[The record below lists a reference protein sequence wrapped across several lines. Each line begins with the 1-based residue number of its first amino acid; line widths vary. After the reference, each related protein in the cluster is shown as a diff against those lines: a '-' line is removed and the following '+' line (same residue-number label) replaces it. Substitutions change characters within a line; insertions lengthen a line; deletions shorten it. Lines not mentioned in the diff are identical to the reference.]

1 LRAPVPLRL
10 QCAIYTP
17 SFLISLKNEGIYME
31 SFDVH
36 KINRRLEQALEIL
49 ERSEISK
56 KNKEIILEFR
66 DYAFS
71 SGLTKTRILKYVN
84 TLRKLAE
91 WLIISFSEAKK
102 EDIMRLVRQIEQK
115 EYSDWTKHDYKVILK
130 KFYKWLNGDEE
141 YPEKVRWM
149 KTTFKKINQKLPE
162 DLLTSEDVEKMINA
176 AGNLRDK
183 ALISLLYESGC
194 RISEILTMRI
204 KHATFDEYGAKI
216 LVNGKTGMRQIRV
229 ISSVPYLASWLDIH
243 PLRDNHDAPVWIAI
257 GTRNRNEII
266 TYQNARMML
275 ASLAKKIGLKKKANP
290 HIFRHSRATYL
301 ANHFTEAQMNQYF
314 GWKQGSD
321 MPSTYVHMSGRDID
335 GAVLKLHGF
344 KKDEK
349 EDSAEFSPRKC
360 HQCEKT
366 NPPNSK
372 FCVRCGAPLDL
383 ETVMKV
389 EEKRKEA
396 DNTMTSLMNSLLKD
410 PEMRTIVMGRLRE
423 IRVASAS

>member
-1 LRAPVPLRL
+1 M
-10 QCAIYTP
+10 
-17 SFLISLKNEGIYME
+17 KD
-31 SFDVH
+31 FDVH
-36 KINRRLEQALEIL
+36 RINRRMEQSLESL
-49 ERSEISK
+49 ERSRISK
-56 KNKEIILEFR
+56 KNKELILEFQ

-91 WLIISFSEAKK
+91 WLDVSFTGATKK
-102 EDIMRLVRQIEQK
+102 EIMRLIRQIEQK
-115 EYSDWTKHDYKVILK
+115 EYSEWTKHDYKVILK

-149 KTTFKKINQKLPE
+149 KTTFKKKNQKLPE
-162 DLLTSEDVEKMINA
+162 DLLTNEEVEKMINA

-194 RISEILTMRI
+194 RIGEILTMRI

-216 LVNGKTGMRQIRV
+216 LVNGKTGMRLIRV

-243 PLRDNHDAPVWIAI
+243 PLRDNPDAPVWVAI
-257 GTRNRNEII
+257 GTRNRNELIKYPNVRI
-266 TYQNARMML
+266 ML
-275 ASLAKKIGLKKKANP
+275 ASLAKKIGLKKKVNP
-290 HIFRHSRATYL
+290 HIFRHSCATYL

-314 GWKQGSD
+314 GWIQGSE

-344 KKDEK
+344 KKEEK
-349 EDSAEFSPRKC
+349 EESAKFSPKKC
-360 HQCEKT
+360 HHCEKM

-372 FCVRCGAPLDL
+372 FCIRCGAPLDL
-383 ETVMKV
+383 EAVMKV
-389 EEKRKEA
+389 EEKRKEV

-410 PEMRTIVMGRLRE
+410 PEMRTIIMGRLRE
-423 IRVASAS
+423 IRVQTN